1 MERLIYK
8 MYKEGMRDK
17 MKRLKKGVAVI
28 LTAAFLLP
36 SQPFIVTNATPT
48 ETVKEETLLSEEKE
62 SPTETEVN
70 SDSAAEETAKE
81 TEEISSAAEEST
93 NEETTIPEEETQGG
107 ETSETMTLEEENM
120 ESTEVESV
128 AAGATE
134 DSGELTEDERT
145 EDQESR
151 EYAEETSSV
160 TETTTTEEESS
171 LETVAQSPVSQL
183 DMESDAI
190 GFNTGRHVF
199 KVVSQSTWDQGMG
212 DAFFS
217 EDGSYTI
224 NIPEANPFFPYE
236 VQFTYNGIT
245 ENQWFMT
252 PDDSVTVNGHTFYVS
267 AYFDNTK
274 ITQMS
279 LNVAGETVVVYPK
292 KKEFTDGDGTMELSL
307 LPLAEDNFEVDFT
320 SFTPIELTRVSVD
333 SIFTGNNAL
342 SDTSKV
348 MWTYGSDGDTYK
360 VSPKEGFIN
369 LSLGT
374 NNGITYWQMIVGDDN
389 QLAETNIRYKV
400 AVKVTDSKNWLV
412 PTVYEEDGQGNRTKV
427 NVLESSYHDGQD
439 VYASHNLH
447 HNFYI
452 KLDRNQGY
460 IKNTYIGL
468 QVNQDV
474 FGSPL
479 YDEIK
484 VYTGNYTDPEE
495 AASNGTDITER
506 IFGTFGTVSQEEISF
521 FRYITM
527 ITYQAGKA
535 TGCLPI
541 RLMFVG
547 PRSYSY
553 SIHGL
558 FAGPGIQS
566 EQVSDRFYYPYEDG
580 LFSEEDGYDEWEAS
594 TKVYLLKD
602 GYPANRTYYVTYEW
616 FKNDISSP
624 EMVKAAYIGK
634 YSSMEEAAN
643 AGAQDIK
650 SLLLDQNQGYGA
662 DYSQGVPLTIFIE
675 DDQRPKPVV
684 WKFIIKTEA
693 WSPILSGN
701 AVVNFTG
708 LKSNGNAV
716 THCMIEEDEDSYGEE
731 NYLTF
736 LVNKDTD
743 LTNLAPEFITLSG
756 IKLYTA
762 GSSSP
767 EESGVT
773 AHDFSKGAIAYTA
786 SAENGENAKN
796 YWIQVVKAADGQ
808 GKLYINSLEDQHA
821 ETRYEGDTAYSTRE
835 MFLDERYDYRH
846 DILLINAGTEALPN
860 LKAELVS
867 DEVEL
872 DPYWRLNGD
881 YGLAGFEDMNQTIS
895 YKNDT
900 HYGSLK
906 NLAKLRFIPKTGM
919 DDGREISGTLTIK
932 SGDKVLMVLTLTG
945 VVGDPSIT
953 TTEIPDAVKYV
964 PYGTMIQN
972 SNKYTWNKPRYYL
985 AGGSLPE
992 GMTLKP
998 NGELYGVPK
1007 ENGEFTFTVVMQNSY
1022 GSQPTSEKTLTL
1034 TVQDNS
1040 NLNVFNASDSG
1051 YELLEHVGTEV
1062 SSDTRDYLLAVPS
1075 EQLFVSN
1082 GQFGE
1087 FIDFWLN
1094 GEKLVEGEDYTKES
1108 GSTRI
1113 TIRKQTFE
1121 KKANRGTNTISA
1133 EFRVQGDQAKE
1144 LKRTAQNFRMEEP
1157 KSNSGTGTSTSTGS
1171 SGGSRGDGANVSLIS
1186 YDSKKGYVHARTGII
1201 TKNVSG
1207 YSKWEQD
1214 ENGWKLCYANKTYA
1228 CGTMITL
1235 ENGTMAEQI
1244 LWEKI
1249 NGSWYAFGVNGY
1261 LKSGW
1266 VYDYQLNGW
1275 YNVSVESGMRSSW
1288 YTDPQ
1293 DQNTYY
1299 LEPQAGKMAIG
1310 WKTIDSKWYY
1320 FNAVALNPTWQLNK
1334 ETGNWDYNTKSKS
1347 KPFGAMYKNGKT
1359 PDGYYVDQDGVWD
1372 GKEK

>member
-28 LTAAFLLP
+28 LTAALLP
-36 SQPFIVTNATPT
+36 SQPFIVTNATST

-62 SPTETEVN
+62 SPTETEAN
-70 SDSAAEETAKE
+70 SDNAAK
-81 TEEISSAAEEST
+81 EST
-93 NEETTIPEEETQGG
+93 NQETTIPEEETQGG
-107 ETSETMTLEEENM
+107 ETSETVTLEEENM
-120 ESTEVESV
+120 ESAEAESV
-128 AAGATE
+128 EAGATE

-145 EDQESR
+145 EDQESQ
-151 EYAEETSSV
+151 ESAEETSSV
-160 TETTTTEEESS
+160 IETTMTEEESS

-183 DMESDAI
+183 DIESDAI
-190 GFNTGRHVF
+190 GFNTGRHEF
-199 KVVSQSTWDQGMG
+199 KVVSQNTWDQGVG

-267 AYFDNTK
+267 AYFDDTK

-279 LNVAGETVVVYPK
+279 LRVAGETVVVYPK
-292 KKEFTDGDGTMELSL
+292 KKEFTDGDGTIELSL

-333 SIFTGNNAL
+333 SVFTGNNAL

-374 NNGITYWQMIVGDDN
+374 NTNNGIAYWQMIVGDDD
-389 QLAETNIRYKV
+389 QLAGTNTRYKV
-400 AVKVTDSKNWLV
+400 AVKVTKSRNWLTS
-412 PTVYEEDGQGNRTKV
+412 TVYEEDEQGNRTKV

-439 VYASHNLH
+439 VYGQPRHNL
-447 HNFYI
+447 YI

-468 QVNQDV
+468 QINQDV

-484 VYTGNYTDPEE
+484 VYAGNYTDPEE
-495 AASNGTDITER
+495 AASSGTDITER
-506 IFGTFGTVSQEEISF
+506 ILGTVSQEEIGF
-521 FRYITM
+521 FQKDITM
-527 ITYQAGKA
+527 VTYTAGKA

-541 RLMFVG
+541 RLSFSG
-547 PRSYSY
+547 QSYSY
-553 SIHGL
+553 SFHGL
-558 FAGPGIQS
+558 FAGPGVQS
-566 EQVSDRFYYPYEDG
+566 EQISYTSYYPYADD
-580 LFSEEDGYDEWEAS
+580 LFLEEDSYDEWEAS

-602 GYPANRTYYVTYEW
+602 GYPANGTYYLTYEC

-634 YSSMEEAAN
+634 YLSMEEAVN

-650 SLLLDQNQGYGA
+650 SQLLDQNQGYGA

-675 DDQRPKPVV
+675 DNQRPKPIV
-684 WKFIIKTEA
+684 WKFFIKTEA

-701 AVVNFTG
+701 TVVNFTG

-716 THCMIEEDEDSYGEE
+716 THCMIEADEDSYGEE

-743 LTNLAPEFITLSG
+743 LTNLAPEFTTLTG
-756 IKLYTA
+756 IKLYTP

-773 AHDFSKGAIAYTA
+773 AHDFSKGAIEYTA

-796 YWIQVVKAADGQ
+796 YWVQVIKAADGQ

-821 ETRYEGDTAYSTRE
+821 ETRYEGNTAYSTRE
-835 MFLDERYDYRH
+835 MFLDQRYDYRH

-881 YGLAGFEDMNQTIS
+881 YGLAGFEDMTQTIF
-895 YKNDT
+895 YKNNA
-900 HYGSLK
+900 HYGTLK

-919 DDGREISGTLTIK
+919 DDGREVSGTLTIK

-972 SNKYTWNKPRYYL
+972 SNKYTWNKVRYYL

-1007 ENGEFTFTVVMQNSY
+1007 ENGEFIFTVAMQNSY
-1022 GSQPTSEKTLTL
+1022 GNKPTSEKTLTL
-1034 TVQDNS
+1034 TVQDNG

-1062 SSDTRDYLLAVPS
+1062 SSGTRDYLLAVPS
-1075 EQLFVSN
+1075 EQMFVSN

-1157 KSNSGTGTSTSTGS
+1157 KSNSSTGTSTSTGS
-1171 SGGSRGDGANVSLIS
+1171 SGGSSGDGANVSLIS
-1186 YDSKKGYVHARTGII
+1186 YDSKKGYVHAMTGII

-1235 ENGTMAEQI
+1235 ENGTMVEQI

-1310 WKTIDSKWYY
+1310 RRSTASGTIS
-1320 FNAVALNPTWQLNK
+1320 
-1334 ETGNWDYNTKSKS
+1334 
-1347 KPFGAMYKNGKT
+1347 MR
-1359 PDGYYVDQDGVWD
+1359 
-1372 GKEK
+1372 